1 MHPDLPQ
8 LYYNTRMTTEQ
19 WTQQLEQEGFTEI
32 RVCPL
37 PPNEDL
43 PEHTH
48 DEHTVH
54 IILTGELTII
64 DAEGTHTYK
73 PGDRVEFPAGTTHA
87 ARGATDDGT
96 MIVGVKMSK

>member
-1 MHPDLPQ
+1 MDTAQ
-8 LYYNTRMTTEQ
+8 LKK
-19 WTQQLEQEGFTEI
+19 QLEGDGFTDVGE
-32 RVCPL
+32 CPL

-54 IILTGELTII
+54 IILEGELTII
-64 DAEGTHTYK
+64 DASGTHVYK

-87 ARGATDDGT
+87 ARGSTGTGT
-96 MIVGVKMSK
+96 MLTGVKKAGA